1 MFPRILLAALIGL
14 AATAVC
20 TARAAE
26 STPAGSLAAPIA
38 SAQKMLDRLKPEHPR
53 LLIDAAGFTA
63 LQSRLASD
71 AALRAWDKRIV
82 QEADQLLK
90 RPLPRHVLPDGK
102 RLLSTSRAVLS
113 HVYTL
118 ALTYRLHGD
127 NRYRERL
134 WQEVQ
139 TVAEFPDFNPSHFLD
154 TAEMTHALAI
164 AYDWLFDT
172 WTDSQRTTIR
182 RAIVE
187 MGLKPG
193 LRVYRSGIGWP
204 QAVHNWNQVCNGGMT
219 IGALA
224 VAEDEPQLAG
234 EILANA
240 IQSLPRA
247 MNSYAPEGA
256 WSEGPMYWEYATSY
270 NVLMLAVLQSALGS
284 DFNLA
289 EMPGFAQ
296 TGLFPIYVTGP
307 TGRMFNFCD
316 SSDRPSR
323 ADFCFWLGR
332 RFNLPICNWYAVKY
346 GHATARAMIWYQEPT
361 VDPLAAG
368 LALDKYWHGAEVVT
382 MRSAWNNPRAL
393 FVGVQA
399 GSNRTNHN
407 HLDLGSF
414 VRDALGQRW
423 VVDLGGDNYNL
434 PGYFGLQRY
443 QYYRLR
449 AEGHNTLVINPDAG
463 LDQDPRAAAK
473 ITRFRPDQN
482 RAIAVADLSPA
493 YAKDAKAVQ
502 RGLAML
508 DRRAVLLQDEIEATT
523 PIALWWFV
531 HTPARVT
538 LSEAGH
544 TAMLEQNGEKLV
556 VRLLAPAKAEFEV
569 RPAAPLPTSPNPV
582 GQAGN
587 SGVQKLGIH
596 LREQKNVRLAVVFLP
611 LAKGADVHWSPEI
624 KPLAQW

>member
-1 MFPRILLAALIGL
+1 MATIFPRILLAALMGL

-26 STPAGSLAAPIA
+26 SAPAGSLAAPIA
-38 SAQKMLDRLKPEHPR
+38 SVQKILDRLKPEHPR

-63 LQSRLASD
+63 LQSRLASN
-71 AALRAWDKRIV
+71 AALRAWDRRIV

-127 NRYRERL
+127 KRYRERL

-193 LRVYRSGIGWP
+193 LRVYQSGIGWP
-204 QAVHNWNQVCNGGMT
+204 NVVHNWNQVCNGGMT

-234 EILANA
+234 EILVSA

-270 NVLMLAVLQSALGS
+270 NVLMLAARAVR
-284 DFNLA
+284 
-289 EMPGFAQ
+289 PGF
-296 TGLFPIYVTGP
+296 
-307 TGRMFNFCD
+307 
-316 SSDRPSR
+316 
-323 ADFCFWLGR
+323 
-332 RFNLPICNWYAVKY
+332 
-346 GHATARAMIWYQEPT
+346 
-361 VDPLAAG
+361 
-368 LALDKYWHGAEVVT
+368 
-382 MRSAWNNPRAL
+382 
-393 FVGVQA
+393 
-399 GSNRTNHN
+399 
-407 HLDLGSF
+407 
-414 VRDALGQRW
+414 
-423 VVDLGGDNYNL
+423 
-434 PGYFGLQRY
+434 
-443 QYYRLR
+443 
-449 AEGHNTLVINPDAG
+449 
-463 LDQDPRAAAK
+463 
-473 ITRFRPDQN
+473 
-482 RAIAVADLSPA
+482 
-493 YAKDAKAVQ
+493 
-502 RGLAML
+502 
-508 DRRAVLLQDEIEATT
+508 
-523 PIALWWFV
+523 
-531 HTPARVT
+531 
-538 LSEAGH
+538 
-544 TAMLEQNGEKLV
+544 
-556 VRLLAPAKAEFEV
+556 
-569 RPAAPLPTSPNPV
+569 
-582 GQAGN
+582 
-587 SGVQKLGIH
+587 
-596 LREQKNVRLAVVFLP
+596 
-611 LAKGADVHWSPEI
+611 
-624 KPLAQW
+624 